1 MSLGT
6 WDPTT
11 QSAKSSLSID
21 PAWLREFIAIA
32 QDESALGNLN
42 QALPEQAIIQR
53 AGLMQ
58 LDIDDWNAACSGMD
72 GAELLALIRF
82 FTLAE
87 QQLAG
92 WHAGHKSPVIALAR
106 LLKQRGAPLN
116 RELQLWIRQHSDNR
130 YLPHGKLL

>member
-11 QSAKSSLSID
+11 QTAKSSLRID
-21 PAWLREFIAIA
+21 PAWLREFIALA
-32 QDESALGNLN
+32 QQDKLTDLN
-42 QALPEQAIIQR
+42 GALPESAIVER

-58 LDIDDWNAACSGMD
+58 LDVDDWNAACGGMD

-87 QQLAG
+87 QQLPG

-106 LLKQRGAPLN
+106 MLKQRGAPLS
-116 RELQLWIRQHSDNR
+116 RDLQLWIRANSDNR
-130 YLPHGKLL
+130 YLPHGKVL